1 MVVWVI
7 KPLASYILGKYF
19 TIELPP
25 SPADIFCGIVR
36 LRLKFY
42 GNTDE
47 LEQPK
52 PLNWKDFT
60 SYFCGTCTCWAG
72 ALPLEPLSP

>member
-52 PLNWKDFT
+52 PLN
-60 SYFCGTCTCWAG
+60 
-72 ALPLEPLSP
+72 